1 MRLPVS
7 ILITLIAGMGCIR
20 QSTVIIPPDAG
31 LTIEEVQTFV
41 AHYDSAW
48 NSKQV
53 SEMDSLYGRAYVYF
67 TSIGG
72 ITNRAANLEVL
83 AADYYKVLQ
92 ASRTELDIRIDGNTA
107 VVGSRWQGNGLWKG
121 TPFKDNQRC
130 GLVIQKQQ
138 GRLKLLSEHCVEI
151 KADTATSGG

>member
-1 MRLPVS
+1 MRLP
-7 ILITLIAGMGCIR
+7 ITMLLTLSLYTSCMQ
-20 QSTVIIPPDAG
+20 QSTIVTPAAENI
-31 LTIEEVQTFV
+31 TQEEVQAFV

-72 ITNRAANLEVL
+72 MTNREANLEVL
-83 AADYYKVLQ
+83 GADYYNVLQ

-107 VVGSRWQGNGLWKG
+107 IVGSRWQGNGLWKG

-138 GRLKLLSEHCVEI
+138 GKLKLLTEHCVEI
-151 KADTATSGG
+151 KADTATAAE